1 MKRNKFSTT
10 KFFKRVAENFGQK
23 VAKAGKEELKK
34 GALKMEKTAKE
45 LCPVDTGRLRDS
57 IHIEE
62 SGMNIKV
69 VADASDDSGVFYG
82 KIVEFSPKIQKPF
95 MIPARDQHAPD
106 VRNDVINAIRDA
118 ARKEFK

>member
-1 MKRNKFSTT
+1 MKRNRISTP
-10 KFFKRVAENFGQK
+10 KFFRRVAENFGDK
-23 VAKAGKEELKK
+23 VAKAGKEELRK

-45 LCPVDTGRLRDS
+45 LCPVNTGRLRDS

-62 SGMNIKV
+62 TGMNIKV
-69 VADASDDSGVFYG
+69 VADAVDDSGIFYG

-118 ARKEFK
+118 ARREFK

>member
-1 MKRNKFSTT
+1 MKRRKLSTT
-10 KFFKRVAENFGQK
+10 KFFRRVAENFGQK

-34 GALKMEKTAKE
+34 GAEKMEKTAKE

-62 SGMNIKV
+62 SGMTIKV
-69 VADASDDSGVFYG
+69 VADAADDSGVCYG

-95 MIPARDQHAPD
+95 MIPARDQHAPA
-106 VRNDVINAIRDA
+106 VRNDVMNAIRDA
-118 ARKEFK
+118 ARKEFR

>member
-1 MKRNKFSTT
+1 MKRRKLSTT
-10 KFFKRVAENFGQK
+10 KFFRRVAENFGQK

-57 IHIEE
+57 IHVEE
-62 SGMNIKV
+62 SGMTIKV
-69 VADASDDSGVFYG
+69 VADAADDSGVCYG

-95 MIPARDQHAPD
+95 MIPARDQHAPA
-106 VRNDVINAIRDA
+106 VRNDVMNAIRDA
-118 ARKEFK
+118 ARKEFR